1 MQTKCKFGSASSMMN
16 HHGAVLTLSHQL
28 HLKSCNFNVSKMV
41 GKWAFS
47 SEFCGSFFSRCIAFS
62 HQTVSCRCKLK
73 EVKFG
78 ENAFEMLETKFA
90 RLMYPRTLSWNFA
103 CTLPA
108 GVWIMQLRC
117 TWNYRNWQVQDDA
130 SLWNWAHTVV
140 WIMHLLGT
148 FAQLQLQ
155 FGVMQLKC
163 KVKNEW
169 QIIEPDNTWGSP
181 ALSGNFAHTFT
192 VAVCVRKC
200 NWKCGW

>member
-1 MQTKCKFGSASSMMN
+1 MWGVLLLLGSGGCSIYHGTLTFPCLSHAVAMQTKCNFGSASSMMN
-16 HHGAVLTLSHQL
+16 HHGAVITLSHQL
-28 HLKSCNFNVSKMV
+28 HLKSCSFNVSKMV

-47 SEFCGSFFSRCIAFS
+47 SEFCGSFFSRCNAFS

-90 RLMYPRTLSWNFA
+90 SLVGPRTLSWNFA

-130 SLWNWAHTVV
+130 SLRNLAHTVV

-148 FAQLQLQ
+148 FA
-155 FGVMQLKC
+155 
-163 KVKNEW
+163 
-169 QIIEPDNTWGSP
+169 
-181 ALSGNFAHTFT
+181 HFT
-192 VAVCVRKC
+192 VAVWSHAIEMQSGKWVT
-200 NWKCGW
+200 NN